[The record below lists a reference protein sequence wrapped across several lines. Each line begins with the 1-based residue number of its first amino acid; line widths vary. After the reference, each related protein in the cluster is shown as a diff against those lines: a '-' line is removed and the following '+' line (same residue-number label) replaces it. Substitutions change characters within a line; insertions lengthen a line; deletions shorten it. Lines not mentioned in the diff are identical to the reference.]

1 MRSKIPQFLTV
12 LVRFRISFLPKTVRE
27 ILALRRKEILKRT
40 KTVKNCGIVDE
51 IKNPDFTNF
60 HSSTHHN
67 ISNTNVVYSSSTSF
81 HSRIADSR
89 TSNDGEKL
97 EDINHIFKST
107 NDLFSHQATDSW
119 LQTTAVDL
127 KTTAYYGNI
136 KSTNDLSVN
145 SSPRSSVLPSI
156 ANSSNDDTSWPGS
169 IDQVLDSSSFNKF
182 EVDTYG
188 FLIYNS
194 DG

>member
-1 MRSKIPQFLTV
+1 M
-12 LVRFRISFLPKTVRE
+12 
-27 ILALRRKEILKRT
+27 
-40 KTVKNCGIVDE
+40 DE

-107 NDLFSHQATDSW
+107 TDLFSHQATDSW

-127 KTTAYYGNI
+127 KTTGLFKNFVCIYIY
-136 KSTNDLSVN
+136 KVN
-145 SSPRSSVLPSI
+145 TP
-156 ANSSNDDTSWPGS
+156 
-169 IDQVLDSSSFNKF
+169 FNF
-182 EVDTYG
+182 
-188 FLIYNS
+188 F
-194 DG
+194 